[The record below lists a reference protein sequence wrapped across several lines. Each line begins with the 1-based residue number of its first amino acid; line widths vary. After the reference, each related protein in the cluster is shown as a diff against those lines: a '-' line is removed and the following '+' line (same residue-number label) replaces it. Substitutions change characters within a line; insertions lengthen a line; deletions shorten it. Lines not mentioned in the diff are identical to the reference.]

1 MVVSVVGATLV
12 QVPNRLAGHSREQ
25 VRQLVEK
32 CFAHC
37 RAFLDRPLKS
47 STIDRSEFLRLLF
60 LGIAD
65 RARRHTHL
73 VSQSLIHE
81 GLEADVKQ

>member
-25 VRQLVEK
+25 VRRLVEK

-37 RAFLDRPLKS
+37 RAFLDRPLKTA
-47 STIDRSEFLRLLF
+47 TIDRSEFLRLLF
-60 LGIAD
+60 RGIAE

-73 VSQSLIHE
+73 VSQFLRHE
-81 GLEADVKQ
+81 GPEPDVTQ